1 VKRIGSDINL
11 VFHKVFCFSC
21 GVDLLSDAFEIIAKS
36 LIDQK
41 KKKTLSQFCSFLA
54 LAQND
59 QLTSFH

>member
-41 KKKTLSQFCSFLA
+41 KKKNFITILQFFGPG
-54 LAQND
+54 
-59 QLTSFH
+59 TK

>member
-41 KKKTLSQFCSFLA
+41 KKKKLYHNSAVFWPWHKM
-54 LAQND
+54 
-59 QLTSFH
+59 TS